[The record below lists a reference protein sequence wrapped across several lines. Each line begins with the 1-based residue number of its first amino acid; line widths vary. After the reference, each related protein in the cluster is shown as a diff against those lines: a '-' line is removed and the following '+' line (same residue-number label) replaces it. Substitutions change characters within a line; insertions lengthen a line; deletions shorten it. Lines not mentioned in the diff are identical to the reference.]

1 MKRESQVLMSE
12 GMWRAQ
18 EEASTDRHRGPQSR
32 LRRTGMIVMVV
43 ALLCL
48 RAELA
53 EALHC
58 GKRLVLVGASR
69 AEVLAKCGEPV
80 TREHWVEY
88 RSVAQPFAFAP
99 PLEEEVYFPVWIEEW
114 EYNFG
119 AQRFRQKVRFEDGRL
134 RAIDALGYGD

>member
-1 MKRESQVLMSE
+1 MV
-12 GMWRAQ
+12 
-18 EEASTDRHRGPQSR
+18 
-32 LRRTGMIVMVV
+32 VVVV

-58 GKRLVLVGASR
+58 GNRLVMVGDSR

-88 RSVAQPFAFAP
+88 RSVAQPLAFVP
-99 PLEEEVYFPVWIEEW
+99 QEEEVYFPVRLEEW

-119 AQRFRQKVRFEDGRL
+119 AQRFRQKFRFEDGRL
-134 RAIDALGYGD
+134 RDIKALGYGD